1 MSGKEKDIGVLV
13 GKPAGSGY
21 PSDLAIPTQDGMEW
35 ALYPSAVNGSQTTY
49 VPDVW
54 YYSGSYPCLFH
65 GGYYIRHLNHGPF
78 YVSFNTASYTDS
90 SIGCRLQERPPK

>member
-1 MSGKEKDIGVLV
+1 M

-49 VPDVW
+49 VPDYW
-54 YYSGSYPCLFH
+54 YFSGSYPCLYR
-65 GGYYIRHLNHGPF
+65 GGVYNQDQSHGPF
-78 YVSFNTASYTDS
+78 YASYYYASYQDTA
-90 SIGCRLQERPPK
+90 IGCRLQERPPKQ